1 MLRHLPQSK
10 DPCLLVGTA
19 TSDDAG
25 VYRLDD
31 NTALIQTVD
40 FFTPVVDDPF
50 TFGQIAA
57 ANALSD
63 VYAMGGRPLTALN
76 IVAFPACALDEE
88 TLPAI
93 LRGGYDKVSEA
104 GAVIAGGHTID
115 DSEPKYGL
123 SVTGIVHP
131 DKIWTNAG
139 AHPGDALV
147 LTKALGT
154 GILSTA
160 ARADLFPAGVAAAVE
175 SMVALNAAAASVA
188 ANFTIHACT
197 DITGFGLLG
206 HLFEMTGA
214 SGMRAEVSSA
224 DLPLLP
230 EAAEAAAMG
239 LIPAGAYANRDYLTT
254 VSFAATVPERLRDL
268 CFDPQTSGGLLLAL
282 PASEAGGF
290 LAALNR
296 AGVCRAAVI
305 GEIIPSG
312 RGEIH
317 VY

>member
-1 MLRHLPQSK
+1 MLRHLPQSN
-10 DPCLLVGTA
+10 DPRLLVGTA
-19 TSDDAG
+19 TADDAG

-31 NTALIQTVD
+31 HTALILTVD
-40 FFTPVVDDPF
+40 FFTPIVDDPY

-76 IVAFPACALDEE
+76 IVAFPACDLEGD

-93 LRGGYDKVSEA
+93 LRGGYDKVAEA

-115 DSEPKYGL
+115 DTEPKYGL
-123 SVTGIVHP
+123 SVTGLVHP

-139 AHPGDALV
+139 ARPGDALV
-147 LTKALGT
+147 LTKPLGT
-154 GILSTA
+154 GILATA
-160 ARADLFPAGVAAAVE
+160 AKADLYPAGVAASIQTMAT
-175 SMVALNAAAASVA
+175 LNAKAAQVA
-188 ANFTIHACT
+188 DGFNIHACT

-206 HLFEMTGA
+206 HLFEMTSA
-214 SGMRAEVSSA
+214 SGTRAEVASA

-230 EAAEAAAMG
+230 DAADAAAMG
-239 LIPAGAYANRDYLTT
+239 LVPAGAYTNRGYLTAID
-254 VSFAATVPERLRDL
+254 FADSVPERLRDL
-268 CFDPQTSGGLLLAL
+268 CFDPQTSGGLLFAL
-282 PASEAGGF
+282 PAAEADAL
-290 LAALNR
+290 LAALKL
-296 AGVCRAAVI
+296 AGVNHAARI
-305 GEIIPSG
+305 GHILAQG